1 MAASLPQSAA
11 LSDDAG
17 VAVLY
22 LVPAATTSAELQ
34 THMADFVL
42 TYGDATGLRADFVAT
57 YRLRNPGDAP
67 LTVPLRLIPDPNL
80 AAPNLPDPLQVALAL
95 DGQPLLLQPES
106 DGGFSTSITLAAD
119 SQATARLSLGDL
131 TFGNGEAAAVLPVV
145 RYRAQTLFG
154 WPGRTSLRVSVGV
167 PDVIVADSWLR
178 TTPAGWTFSAAN
190 AQETMIKWLYEAAWP
205 NEPFVFRFVHP
216 TAWRELRSR
225 ELAAAPDAS
234 PATFG
239 VLGDQY
245 QELYGVALAQSLDDT
260 GLRFYGEALA
270 AYTAGLTRAQL
281 LGADAATLA
290 SLHSGMARLY
300 RSRMVDA
307 DGRVAPQYVQLMV
320 QSAGAAMGLL
330 PADGATYRELAQWR
344 ADGLRQL
351 IVEARQR
358 GDWSSV
364 LNLLDVVSALPAELA
379 APDLLADERRI
390 ATVQQALQ
398 LLRQGNREAAVALAG
413 PELVEAASA
422 ATQAVLPIMASWQ
435 ITTTIDAAGMTLV
448 LTALP
453 SPQEPVRARA
463 LLDDQ
468 MALWRSTDLPADT
481 ELSIA
486 ETTVNGL
493 SALRMTMHLP
503 DREAALSLAQSLPP
517 LPDWALLRTVL
528 QQLDPDY
535 ADDSTF
541 LRRAPRVSQQ
551 FDFTNVAA
559 QWQDAAAKVDAQ
571 ADRLEAQSVV
581 TSRDDVAVVEA
592 ALQASVQAV
601 NYRNAADLWQ
611 TLIDGSWVV
620 TELSLPDGFGSSR
633 RTWLATVTTPP
644 QLYSYQSSS
653 VNPNGL
659 LAVIF
664 AVLGV
669 LLLLAFIL
677 WRLL

>member
-178 TTPAGWTFSAAN
+178 TAPEGWTFSAAN

-205 NEPFVFRFVHP
+205 SEPFVFRFVHP

-239 VLGDQY
+239 ALGDQY
-245 QELYGVALAQSLDDT
+245 QELYEVALAQSLDDT
-260 GLRFYGEALA
+260 GLRFYSEALA
-270 AYTAGLTRAQL
+270 AYTAGLMRAQL

-398 LLRQGNREAAVALAG
+398 LLRQGNRDAAIALAG

-559 QWQDAAAKVDAQ
+559 QWQDAAAKVDVQ
-571 ADRLEAQSVV
+571 ADRLEAQSAV